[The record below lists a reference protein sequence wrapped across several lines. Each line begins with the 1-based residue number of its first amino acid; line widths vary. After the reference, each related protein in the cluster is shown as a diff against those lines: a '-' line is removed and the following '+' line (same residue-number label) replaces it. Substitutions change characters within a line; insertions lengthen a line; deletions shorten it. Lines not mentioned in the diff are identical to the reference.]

1 MSLIKEKVLCSGGR
15 KTASA
20 VVNLTPSVKKS
31 ILINNKKAFHYFQ
44 KNKILLAKIFPI
56 FQLVNPG
63 INYKA
68 EISVQGGGLSAQAQ
82 AIKLALAKAI
92 LEYNPQLKSSL
103 KLGKFLTR
111 DMRIKERRKYG
122 LKKAR
127 KAIQYSKR

>member
-1 MSLIKEKVLCSGGR
+1 MSLINDKVLCSGGR

-20 VVNLTPSVKKS
+20 VVNLTPSIKKS
-31 ILINNKKAFHYFQ
+31 IRINNKKAFNYFQ
-44 KNKILLAKIFPI
+44 KNKMLLATIFPI
-56 FQLVNPG
+56 FKVMSSDF
-63 INYKA
+63 NYKA
-68 EISVQGGGLSAQAQ
+68 EIFVQGGGLSAQAQ

-103 KLGKFLTR
+103 KLEKLLTR